1 MENTENRRDIDFS
14 EDFAPKIDI
23 LSPKVQEFKDT
34 VDKMTDIFISKN
46 HDYGDSFSES
56 VKELGPIA
64 GFTVI
69 MHKFNRL
76 KNIIKGTH
84 PLVEGESMEDTLLDM
99 ANYCIM
105 LKIELA
111 KRG

>member
-1 MENTENRRDIDFS
+1 METNSKPKVIDFS
-14 EDFAPKIDI
+14 NDFPPVTDI
-23 LSPKVQEFKDT
+23 SPKVQEFKNT
-34 VDKMTDIFISKN
+34 VNRMTDIFIAKN

-56 VKELGPIA
+56 VQELGPVA
-64 GFTVI
+64 GFSVI

-105 LKIELA
+105 LKMELE

>member
-1 MENTENRRDIDFS
+1 MENINKPRVIDFS
-14 EDFAPKIDI
+14 NDLAPMTDI
-23 LSPKVQEFKDT
+23 TSLKVQEFKDT
-34 VDKMTDIFISKN
+34 VGRMTEIFIAKN

-56 VKELGPIA
+56 VQELGPVA
-64 GFTVI
+64 GFSVI